1 MVYSGNSID
10 LMDWN
15 GPGSGI
21 GSAMIAPG
29 ATGTPTPTATP
40 TAATPVT
47 PTPAATPATSP
58 TPGTATPASS
68 PIDIAARIAQ
78 LTGKDSAT
86 MRAARTEGMKQAN
99 RRGLM
104 NSSIGIGAAQSEAI
118 KVAAPIA
125 SQESQQQSQR
135 DLSDAQIKAQ
145 RELTT
150 AQLASQ
156 ERGNIADNF
165 STQMANYQQALANTL
180 ANDKIPASSRA
191 AVQASLRDQLN
202 YGLSWMQK
210 LYGVTVPG

>member
-1 MVYSGNSID
+1 MHAD
-10 LMDWN
+10 
-15 GPGSGI
+15 PH
-21 GSAMIAPG
+21 
-29 ATGTPTPTATP
+29 
-40 TAATPVT
+40 
-47 PTPAATPATSP
+47 
-58 TPGTATPASS
+58 
-68 PIDIAARIAQ
+68 
-78 LTGKDSAT
+78 
-86 MRAARTEGMKQAN
+86 
-99 RRGLM
+99 
-104 NSSIGIGAAQSEAI
+104 SSIGIGAAQSEAI

-191 AVQASLRDQLN
+191 AVQQSLRDQLN